1 MSFRSLLS
9 AVIVWAAG
17 ASHVYAADA
26 DVEFWYGHSGVAGS
40 AIQDIC
46 DRFNSTHPKL
56 LPMRCIAQ
64 GSYEQNLQKTVAAYR
79 SGKAPALVEIYDVA
93 TLEMLNSGAVIS
105 LEGFLRSQSKAPQ
118 DPLLPSVAAYYSTA
132 DGEVW
137 AQPFATSTAVLYS
150 HADQL
155 AAAGIRQAPDTW
167 EAFGAAMT
175 ALKAHGS
182 KCPAVT
188 DIGPWVWLEQS
199 SAVMGAP
206 LLSKDPVRWVFDQGL
221 HLRLMEWV
229 ELWMANDLLIDQA
242 ATRSG
247 GQELAFAAGDC
258 ALMLGSTGA
267 SKLVYSADP
276 SDVNA
281 NFLPVFAG
289 QQRSAS
295 LPGGA
300 ALWVL
305 RGQNSAQYQ
314 TVAEF
319 LIFLREVSVQTLFS
333 EATGYLPVTQG
344 AATAYR
350 AQLPARSATVVGLN
364 SMAQGEKMKAFEVRP
379 GFNTLLRLAWQQQVW
394 SALAGQK
401 PMADALHQAAKK
413 GDSLLR
419 LFENT
424 YGSTKNDKGLNP

>member
-1 MSFRSLLS
+1 MRFRSLLS
-9 AVIVWAAG
+9 AAIVWVAG
-17 ASHVYAADA
+17 AGQAYAADA
-26 DVEFWYGHSGVAGS
+26 DVEFWYGHSGAAGA

-46 DRFNSTHPKL
+46 ERFNTTHPQS

-93 TLEMLNSGAVIS
+93 TPEMLDSGAV
-105 LEGFLRSQSKAPQ
+105 LGLDGFLQSQHKVSD
-118 DPLLPSVAAYYSTA
+118 DPLLPAVAAYYSNA
-132 DGEVW
+132 DGNVW

-155 AAAGIRQAPDTW
+155 AAAGITQAPETW
-167 EAFGAAMT
+167 EAFGTALV

-188 DIGPWVWLEQS
+188 DLGPWVWLEQS

-206 LLSKDPVRWVFDQGL
+206 LLSKDATHWAFDQGL
-221 HLRLMEWV
+221 HLRLMEEV
-229 ELWMANDLLIDQA
+229 EQWMAEGLLIDQA

-247 GQELAFAAGDC
+247 GQELAFTAGDC
-258 ALMLGSTGA
+258 ALLLGSTGA
-267 SKLVYSADP
+267 SKLIYSVNP
-276 SDVNA
+276 SDVKA
-281 NFLPVFAG
+281 NLLPVFAG
-289 QQRSAS
+289 QQRAAS

-305 RGQNSAQYQ
+305 RGQSDAQYQ

-319 LIFLREVSVQTLFS
+319 LMFLRDVSIQTLFS
-333 EATGYLPVTQG
+333 DATGYLPVTQG
-344 AATAYR
+344 AATAYL
-350 AQLPARSATVVGLN
+350 AQLPANSATVVGLN
-364 SMAQGEKMKAFEVRP
+364 AMTRGDRTTAFEVRP
-379 GFNTLLRLAWQQQVW
+379 GFTTLLRLAWQQAVW

-401 PMADALHQAAKK
+401 PMDVALHQAAGK

-419 LFENT
+419 VFENT
-424 YGSTKNDKGLNP
+424 YGPRETDKGVNP